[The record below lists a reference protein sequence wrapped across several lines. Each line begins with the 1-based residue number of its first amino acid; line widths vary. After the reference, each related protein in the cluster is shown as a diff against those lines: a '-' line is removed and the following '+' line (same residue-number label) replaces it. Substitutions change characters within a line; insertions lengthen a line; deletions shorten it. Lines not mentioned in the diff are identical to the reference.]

1 MTDPQAARD
10 LAAQLAERIDERL
23 FGMQTPLRLVMVGI
37 VTGSHV
43 LIDDV
48 PGVGKTTLVRTLAS
62 LLGLSFQR
70 VQFTPDLMPT
80 DITGT
85 SILDMRTNDFAFRPG
100 PLFAQV
106 VLADEINRA
115 TPKTQAALLEAMQ
128 ERQITVDGVSHPLP
142 EPFFVLATQNP
153 IELEGTFPL
162 PEAQLDRFL
171 LRVRLGYP
179 NEEQEERILMT
190 TPAQRRTA
198 DRRARR
204 RPGDPRPAGP
214 GRGRR
219 ARAPGAPLHRG
230 ARSRHA
236 RSPGARGGREPTRRG
251 AARRRRASVGPAR
264 RPRLRPARRREAA
277 RRARA
282 DAPAGADHRRAHPRP
297 DRRRDPAR
305 GAAVGAGPDG
315 VPGRLI
321 TDTPERR
328 RAAIGV
334 AALAALLATAW
345 GRTSALVW
353 AAAVIAI
360 AGGAAWWASVAWRRV
375 TVDAW
380 FEPARAFIGEPTYLV
395 VRVEN
400 AKPRALPIVRIS
412 VRLPDGLDQV
422 PDPEPTVFHGHRL
435 RTQVDGDAET
445 VLRFPVH
452 PQHRGEFWLDRVD
465 VELSD
470 PFDLAPVRREIAV
483 ERPLLVMPGPRGGV
497 PLRMR
502 RWLPFGAP
510 MPAARLFE
518 DSEHFAGVRDYEPG
532 DPMHHVHW
540 RLSAHAGTLQT
551 KTYEPTRS
559 AEVLFALDLSDGEP
573 FWERADAGIAE
584 ETIGMASYLARQA
597 IHAGW
602 RAGLVANT
610 HLRRGRGPLRV
621 TAASSA
627 GQESV
632 LFTALA
638 RMPNQPTD
646 DLAPILREVGRRL
659 TRRTTVVVLSANP
672 GPSLTHE
679 MERLRRRG
687 SDVLHVVPSASETR
701 PEAAS

>member
-1 MTDPQAARD
+1 M
-10 LAAQLAERIDERL
+10 
-23 FGMQTPLRLVMVGI
+23 
-37 VTGSHV
+37 
-43 LIDDV
+43 
-48 PGVGKTTLVRTLAS
+48 
-62 LLGLSFQR
+62 
-70 VQFTPDLMPT
+70 
-80 DITGT
+80 
-85 SILDMRTNDFAFRPG
+85 
-100 PLFAQV
+100 
-106 VLADEINRA
+106 
-115 TPKTQAALLEAMQ
+115 
-128 ERQITVDGVSHPLP
+128 
-142 EPFFVLATQNP
+142 
-153 IELEGTFPL
+153 
-162 PEAQLDRFL
+162 
-171 LRVRLGYP
+171 
-179 NEEQEERILMT
+179 
-190 TPAQRRTA
+190 
-198 DRRARR
+198 
-204 RPGDPRPAGP
+204 
-214 GRGRR
+214 
-219 ARAPGAPLHRG
+219 
-230 ARSRHA
+230 
-236 RSPGARGGREPTRRG
+236 
-251 AARRRRASVGPAR
+251 
-264 RPRLRPARRREAA
+264 
-277 RRARA
+277 
-282 DAPAGADHRRAHPRP
+282 
-297 DRRRDPAR
+297 
-305 GAAVGAGPDG
+305 
-315 VPGRLI
+315 
-321 TDTPERR
+321 
-328 RAAIGV
+328 
-334 AALAALLATAW
+334 
-345 GRTSALVW
+345 
-353 AAAVIAI
+353 
-360 AGGAAWWASVAWRRV
+360 
-375 TVDAW
+375 
-380 FEPARAFIGEPTYLV
+380 
-395 VRVEN
+395 
-400 AKPRALPIVRIS
+400 
-412 VRLPDGLDQV
+412 
-422 PDPEPTVFHGHRL
+422 
-435 RTQVDGDAET
+435 
-445 VLRFPVH
+445 LRFPVH

-687 SDVLHVVPSASETR
+687 SDVLHVVPSAERGTSGGRLMMRSLTAPAAAGGAELRAAVAAAVPAALAEASVFCLPLHTVVTSGAGATIPIAVFMVVFLAAFTAAVALATR
-701 PEAAS
+701 YRASARVAPIVAVGAIAIGRAVGPGRCATGDLRRAALPARRAAGRRAGVPGLARADRRFVPGRRARARGGVRRGRRCATGLGAGAHRADAGVLRRIAREPRGVRMDHGRRARSSRSHERDRWIRRAIATTVWIPVAMVIAAALGLRDGVLDHLGSILAPIGNAVVSVVIFVFTQLARPIFWVVDALGIDPDGARRVLDRAARSAAQRARSCARSRGTAVGPRARPRAGALRRWWSGC